1 MAMSGLLDWLAATLH
16 LTPNTV
22 LVLAAVLILLGIATL
37 VGSYMARSA
46 ANAGETEL
54 ELRLRSWWWI
64 VLLVAGA
71 LAFGRMPALA
81 FFAIV
86 SFLALKEF
94 LTIVPTRRADRVA
107 LFMAYLAVP
116 IQTWLIAT
124 EHYGIFIIFVPVYM
138 FLLLPSVMVVRGETQ
153 GFLKAAGTLH
163 WGLMTTVYTLGHVA
177 YLLMLPHGQQGIAE
191 GAALVVALLV
201 LTEANDVA
209 QYVWGKTLG
218 RHAIM
223 PKVSPR
229 KTWEGFL
236 GGLVTTA
243 LLAVVLLP
251 LLTPHGGWLA
261 LGCGVLI
268 AVAGFFG
275 DVTVSAVKRDIG
287 RKDSGTMIPGHGGI
301 LDRVDSL
308 IFTAP
313 LFFHVTRWFHYAG
326 SIPA

>member
-1 MAMSGLLDWLAATLH
+1 MAVSWLLDWLAARLH

-22 LVLAAVLILLGIATL
+22 LVLASVIIVLGLATL
-37 VGSYMARSA
+37 IGSYVARHA
-46 ANAGETEL
+46 ETGGETEL
-54 ELRLRSWWWI
+54 ELRIRSWWWL
-64 VLLVAGA
+64 VLLIAGA
-71 LAFGRMPALA
+71 LALGRMPALI

-86 SFLALKEF
+86 SFLALKEY
-94 LTIVPTRRADRVA
+94 LTIIPTRRADRVA
-107 LFMAYLAVP
+107 LFMAYLAIP

-138 FLLLPSVMVVRGETQ
+138 FLLLPSVMVIRGQTE
-153 GFLKAAGTLH
+153 GFLAAAGTLH
-163 WGLMTTVYTLGHVA
+163 WGMMTTVYTLGHIA
-177 YLLMLPHGQQGIAE
+177 YLLMLPHGQHGIAD

-209 QYVWGKTLG
+209 QYVWGKTFG
-218 RHAIM
+218 RHKII
-223 PKVSPR
+223 PKVSPN

-243 LLAVVLLP
+243 LLSLVLLP
-251 LLTPHGGWLA
+251 ILTPHGGWLA
-261 LGCGVLI
+261 LGCGVLV

-275 DVTVSAVKRDIG
+275 DVTVSAVKRDLR
-287 RKDSGTMIPGHGGI
+287 RKDAGTLIPGHGGI

-326 SIPA
+326 AIPA